1 MMDIPHLSKV
11 IKNLIEKEMRLTQ
24 IKRYTLHNIL
34 QRNITNVNH
43 YFLFLVDLDL
53 YSALRS
59 RSAISCSSSAR
70 SSKPIFS

>member
-1 MMDIPHLSKV
+1 MMDIPHLSRV

-24 IKRYTLHNIL
+24 KKRYTLHNIL

-53 YSALRS
+53 
-59 RSAISCSSSAR
+59 
-70 SSKPIFS
+70 